1 MNALR
6 GRLPSLSALALV
18 VGLTACG
25 GENQQT
31 QPNTPT
37 VGESTPPS
45 TAQEYGN
52 SNEQG
57 PAQPS
62 NEMGRGAGTPSS
74 SAMPSQG
81 APPEGST
88 MGGSQGGSQGGA
100 QGGQSGAP
108 QGGSMGNPSSMA
120 ASPMDLAGMTD
131 AQMAAVLHAM
141 NTGEMQ
147 SAQLA
152 ETKATSPEVKKFAHD
167 MDVQHRAMELK
178 ANAAFQ
184 KANIT
189 PSENAVSQQL
199 ASDAQNE
206 QSMLQGVTGKDFDR
220 DYMDAQVK
228 NHTMALDMVDK
239 MVTTAKDAQ
248 MKGLLQDL
256 RPKIDAHLKEAKR
269 VQSTLQKGSTS
280 KQPSDSD
287 QSPQPARPPPAYP

>member
-1 MNALR
+1 MNHLER
-6 GRLPSLSALALV
+6 KLSLLSSVALV

-25 GENQQT
+25 GESQQS
-31 QPNTPT
+31 QPTTPA

-52 SNEQG
+52 PNEQA

-62 NEMGRGAGTPSS
+62 SEMSGGAGTSS
-74 SAMPSQG
+74 SAMPPSG
-81 APPEGST
+81 SPPEGST
-88 MGGSQGGSQGGA
+88 MGG
-100 QGGQSGAP
+100 QSGAM
-108 QGGSMGNPSSMA
+108 GNSGAMGTSGAMGNPSPMA
-120 ASPMDLAGMTD
+120 AGPMDVSGMSD
-131 AQMAAVLHAM
+131 AQMAAVLHAI

-152 ETKATSPEVKKFAHD
+152 ETKATSPDVKKFARD
-167 MDVQHRAMELK
+167 MGVQHRAMELK

-189 PSENAVSQQL
+189 PTENAVSQQI

-228 NHTMALDMVDK
+228 NHTMALDMLDK

-256 RPKIDAHLKEAKR
+256 RPKVDAHLKEAKR
-269 VQSTLQKGSTS
+269 IQGTLQKGSTS
-280 KQPSDSD
+280 KQPSDTD
-287 QSPQPARPPPAYP
+287 KGSPPARPPPAYP